1 MLNGRCL
8 FAAIAI
14 EDKFIYVYGGIM
26 SSNSRRP
33 KLVEN
38 LLERYDVTTNMW
50 STLIVE
56 DAPKLSAFGWTTGQ
70 NEFELLILGG
80 SDGSTLQ
87 DDLWSIDLKA
97 LKARKTDIHYESAT
111 GSNKL
116 ATIKDPKSGELH
128 LHVFGGSQSNG

>member
-1 MLNGRCL
+1 
-8 FAAIAI
+8 
-14 EDKFIYVYGGIM
+14 M

-56 DAPKLSAFGWTTGQ
+56 DAPKLSAFGWTSGL
-70 NEFELLILGG
+70 NEYELFILGG

-97 LKARKTDIHYESAT
+97 
-111 GSNKL
+111 
-116 ATIKDPKSGELH
+116 
-128 LHVFGGSQSNG
+128 